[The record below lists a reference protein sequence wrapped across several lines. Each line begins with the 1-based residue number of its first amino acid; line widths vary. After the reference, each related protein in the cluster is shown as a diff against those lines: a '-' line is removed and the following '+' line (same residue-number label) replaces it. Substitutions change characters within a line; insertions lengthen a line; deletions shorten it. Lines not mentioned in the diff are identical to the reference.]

1 MSPQKT
7 SRASS
12 AALPERLRSVRARRG
27 ASARTEAVARKV
39 ETIMRGNI
47 GITKGSIPSFLANE
61 DSDNKGRYMRIMIIV
76 TLIIAVRV

>member
-1 MSPQKT
+1 MSRQKT

-27 ASARTEAVARKV
+27 ASARTEAMEKKV
-39 ETIMRGNI
+39 ETIMTGHI
-47 GITKGSIPSFLANE
+47 GITKGSIPSFPANE
-61 DSDNKGRYMRIMIIV
+61 DSGNKSRYMRIMIIV